1 MLLSKET
8 DMTYNWDKE
17 QFIKDYDELKSSRK
31 MAIKYNVSH
40 KTILS
45 FAKHIGYKATNRRLV
60 LTDEMKHYLITQYS
74 YKSATELSK
83 ELNIS
88 TDTISTFWHREGLR
102 GKSSRVYQYNE
113 QYFHIIDSA
122 DKAYWIG
129 FLAADGCIHRTKDS
143 RQDMIIIVLEDS
155 DTELLEKLNCCLQ
168 CNKPLRHFIK
178 PNGKTYVRFEISSD
192 IMSKDLAQYGIVPQK
207 TYKYIFPDNINKE
220 YYRDFIRGFFD
231 GDGTISKSIEQN
243 TLYKT
248 NIGFTGYAKNLKRI
262 QEVLQE
268 QDISSTF
275 IEDKREYNSKDIFGF
290 LALTS
295 KIDKVKFLHY
305 VYDDAQLYLQRKYI
319 LAQRFIELVSTG
331 KKCWKLR
338 E

>member
-1 MLLSKET
+1 MKY
-8 DMTYNWDKE
+8 DWDKE
-17 QFIKDYDELKSSRK
+17 QFIKDYDELNSSRK

-45 FAKHIGYKATNRRLV
+45 FAKKIGYKPINTRLI
-60 LTDEMKHYLITQYS
+60 LTDETKRYLIEQYNH
-74 YKSATELSK
+74 KSATELSK

-88 TDTISTFWHREGLR
+88 ADTISSFWYREGLR
-102 GKSSRVYQYNE
+102 GKSSRIYQYDE
-113 QYFHIIDSA
+113 QYFHTIDSA
-122 DKAYWIG
+122 NKAYWLG
-129 FLAADGCIHRTKDS
+129 FLAADGCIHRTKNT
-143 RQDMIIIVLEDS
+143 RQDMIIIVLEDN
-155 DTELLEKLNCCLQ
+155 DTELLEKLNQCLH
-168 CNKPLRHFIK
+168 CNKPLRHFTK
-178 PNGKTYVRFEISSD
+178 TNGKSYVRFEISSNV
-192 IMSKDLAQYGIVPQK
+192 MSNDLAQYGIIPQK
-207 TYKYIFPDNINKE
+207 TYRYIFPDNIDKK

-231 GDGTISKSIEQN
+231 GDGTISKNIEQN

-248 NIGFTGYAKNLKRI
+248 NIGFAGYAKNLKRI

-268 QDISSTF
+268 QGIPSTF
-275 IEDKREYNSKDIFGF
+275 TEDKREYGSEDTFGF

-305 VYDDAQLYLQRKYI
+305 IYDDSQIYLQRKYL

-338 E
+338 K